1 MFLKARREKSIR
13 GSNNVKINPWSLHYS
28 PILKE
33 SRFNCAI
40 FDPTLKKI
48 RTGEEKNLIVVSWKI
63 DDLTKKKSQVM

>member
-48 RTGEEKNLIVVSWKI
+48 RTGEEKNLIVV
-63 DDLTKKKSQVM
+63 